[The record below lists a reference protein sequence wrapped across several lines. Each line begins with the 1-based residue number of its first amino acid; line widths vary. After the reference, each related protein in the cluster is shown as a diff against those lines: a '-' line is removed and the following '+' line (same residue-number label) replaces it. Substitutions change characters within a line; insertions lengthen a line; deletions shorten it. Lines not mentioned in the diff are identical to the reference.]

1 MRAKLHMRHPE
12 VRSTEGSRVVRLA
25 VAGGFLLLA
34 TPWRVQHTGPDVELR
49 GVAVRDETHAWA
61 SGAKG
66 VVLRTRDGEKW
77 ETLRV
82 AGGEDL
88 DFRDLEA
95 PAGNAVV
102 LMSAGPGDKSR
113 IYVSADGGDRWTLA
127 HTNPDEKGFYDAIA
141 FFDEKVGLVVGD
153 PVNGKF
159 VVRKTEDGGAT
170 WADVAGLDIPPARE
184 GEGAFAASGTC
195 LTALNGRSDAWF
207 VTGGAGVGRVFHT
220 KDRGKTWTVADSPV
234 KAGNASSGL
243 FSVAFVDAMSGF
255 VVGGDYKQTTLAA
268 LNGARTEDGGKTW
281 IPAPIGE
288 SGYYSSVRAIP
299 LTNGEL
305 IAVGPTGSA
314 HSTDGGR
321 KWTKLDDT
329 PLNAAAFAGPTAG
342 WGVGPKGTVVR
353 IR

>member
-1 MRAKLHMRHPE
+1 VPFRR
-12 VRSTEGSRVVRLA
+12 
-25 VAGGFLLLA
+25 
-34 TPWRVQHTGPDVELR
+34 QHEGPDVELR
-49 GVAVRDETHAWA
+49 GVAARDETHAWA

-66 VVLRTRDGEKW
+66 VVLRTHDGEAW

-82 AGGEDL
+82 PGGEEL

-95 PAGNAVV
+95 PSGNAVV

-141 FFDEKVGLVVGD
+141 FFDEKVGLVMGD
-153 PVNGKF
+153 PVGGKF

-170 WADVAGLDIPPARE
+170 WSDVAGLEMPPARD

-195 LTALNGRSDAWF
+195 LTALHGRGDAWF
-207 VTGGAGVGRVFHT
+207 VTGGAGAGRVFHST
-220 KDRGKTWTVADSPV
+220 DRGKSWTVAESPV
-234 KAGNASSGL
+234 KADNASSGL
-243 FSVAFVDAMSGF
+243 FSVAFLDPMAGF
-255 VVGGDYKQTTLAA
+255 AVGGDYKQTTSTA

-281 IPAPIGE
+281 IPAPIGD
-288 SGYYSSVRAIP
+288 SGYYSSVRGVP

-305 IAVGPTGSA
+305 VAVGPTGTARS
-314 HSTDGGR
+314 SDGGR
-321 KWTKLDDT
+321 RWTKVDPT
-329 PLNAAAFAGPTAG
+329 PLNAAAFAGPRAA